1 MTTFGQLATRVRQ
14 QLLGYTTNQES
25 VAELDGGMSASD
37 TTFTCAPDTVTALS
51 RGLVEID
58 DELIL
63 VKSYDQ
69 SSGAVTVMGGTNGR
83 GAEGTVAASHSDHS
97 LVTCAPAYPRA
108 RIKEVINDTIQ
119 ALYPDLVVFASTEIT
134 FNAAQVEYE
143 LPADVSDVWYVTART
158 TGPSKV
164 SFPAPNWRFNPSA
177 MTSDFATGKS
187 LQLMDPI
194 TPGRPVTVVYAKPPS
209 LLTGDTQEL
218 TATGYP
224 DRYADLIIYGCA
236 MRLLS
241 GAEAARLQMQAVEAS
256 ERARLVPV
264 ESAAKSVQLFSALYT
279 QRLQEERTRLFSE
292 MPNYATFQGS

>member
-1 MTTFGQLATRVRQ
+1 MTTFGQLTTRVRQ
-14 QLLGYTTNQES
+14 QLLGYAANQES
-25 VAELDGGMSASD
+25 VAELDGGMSAAD
-37 TTFTCAPDTVTALS
+37 TVFSCDPDTVTALS

-97 LVTCAPAYPRA
+97 LVTSAPAYPRA
-108 RIKEVINDTIQ
+108 RIKEAINDTIQ
-119 ALYPDLVVFASTEIT
+119 SLYPELVVFDSTEIT

-143 LPADVSDVWYVTART
+143 LPSDVSDVWYVTART

-164 SFPAPNWRFNPSA
+164 SFPAPNWRYNA
-177 MTSDFATGKS
+177 NARISDFPSGKS
-187 LQLMDPI
+187 LQLLDPI
-194 TPGRPVTVVYAKPPS
+194 TPGQPAKVVYAKPPS
-209 LLTGDTQEL
+209 LLTGNQDL
-218 TATGYP
+218 TTTGYP
-224 DRYADLIIYGCA
+224 DRYVDLITYGAA

-241 GAEAARLQMQAVEAS
+241 GAEAARLQMQAVEAT

-264 ESAAKSVQLFSALYT
+264 ESAAKSVQLFSALFT
-279 QRLQEERTRLFSE
+279 QRLQEERARMFNDV
-292 MPNYATFQGS
+292 PNFATFQGS